1 MSVHTELSGAQI
13 EERLTELRARLLEL
27 RRYL

>member
-1 MSVHTELSGAQI
+1 MSVHIDLSGARI
-13 EERLTELRARLLEL
+13 AERLTELRARLLEL